1 MGVHAFHAFPR
12 FRCYHNFVR
21 PHRAL
26 KFGLEVR
33 TPAMQAGLSMRRLTF
48 RVIFSSTTHLWALQN
63 VTFVFFDSAPLVNLD
78 DARLSVAA

>member
-1 MGVHAFHAFPR
+1 
-12 FRCYHNFVR
+12 
-21 PHRAL
+21 
-26 KFGLEVR
+26 
-33 TPAMQAGLSMRRLTF
+33 MQAGLSMRRLTF